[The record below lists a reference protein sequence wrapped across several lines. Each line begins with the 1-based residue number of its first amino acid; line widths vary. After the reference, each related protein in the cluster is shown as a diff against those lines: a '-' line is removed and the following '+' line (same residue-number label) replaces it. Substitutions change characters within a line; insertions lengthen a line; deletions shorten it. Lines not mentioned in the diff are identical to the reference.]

1 MQNIINK
8 IRKTNEKTLQR
19 TMLYL
24 DVIQEISEKCT
35 LTQQIGSHND
45 SAVDLATMIN
55 HTIQTKLGG

>member
-1 MQNIINK
+1 MQDIINK
-8 IRKTNEKTLQR
+8 IRETNEKTIEAASR
-19 TMLYL
+19 YL
-24 DVIQEISEKCT
+24 DLIQEISEKCK